1 MRFVS
6 FSTTDIPKPHL
17 GIVQNDDVLDI
28 DLAAHALTLIGPD
41 SLLELIEHY
50 EQAKPILQAIMDKAA
65 GRAFSD
71 VKTFASIG
79 AVHPLAAVQLAAP
92 IPRPRKNIMCL
103 GHNYADHAQESNAAR
118 GLATVASDP
127 PAVFTKAPTSVN
139 GPYSEIVIDP
149 AVSEQIDWEAELA
162 VVIGTGGKNI
172 REEDALGHVFGYT
185 VLNDVSARDIQFR
198 HKQYF
203 RGKSLDGYCP
213 MGPWLVTADEIP
225 DPQQLPVCLKVNG
238 VVKQEGNTNQMIYT
252 VAQTIAMLSTG
263 MTLEPGDIIA
273 TGTPSG
279 VGFARKPPEF
289 LKVGDI
295 METEIDGI
303 GLLRNVMVNAG
314 T

>member
-6 FSTTDIPKPHL
+6 FATTDIPKPHL
-17 GIVQNDDVLDI
+17 GIVQNDEVLDV
-28 DLAAHALTLIGPD
+28 DLATHALTLIGPD

-50 EQAKPILQAIMDKAA
+50 ERVQTILQAILDKAA
-65 GRAFSD
+65 GRTFSE

-79 AVHPLAAVQLAAP
+79 AVHSITNVQLASP
-92 IPRPRKNIMCL
+92 IPRPRKNIMCM
-103 GHNYADHAQESNAAR
+103 GQNYAEHAQESNAAR
-118 GLATVASDP
+118 GIAMVATDP
-127 PAVFTKAPTSVN
+127 PAVFTKAPTTVN

-162 VVIGTGGKNI
+162 VIIGTGGKNI
-172 REEDALGHVFGYT
+172 REEDALAHVFGYT

-213 MGPWLVTADEIP
+213 MGPWIVTADEIP
-225 DPQQLPVCLKVNG
+225 DPQQLPIRLKVNG
-238 VVKQEGNTNQMIYT
+238 VIKQESNTSQMIYS
-252 VAQTIAMLSTG
+252 VAQTIALLSTG

-289 LKVGDI
+289 LHAGDI
-295 METEIDGI
+295 METEIEGI
-303 GLLRNVMVNAG
+303 GLLRNTIVNAR
-314 T
+314 

>member
-6 FSTTDIPKPHL
+6 FSTTEIPKPHL

-28 DLAAHALTLIGPD
+28 DLATHALTLIGPD

-50 EQAKPILQAIMDKAA
+50 EQAQPVLQAIMDKAA
-65 GRAFSD
+65 GRAFSE

-79 AVHPLAAVQLAAP
+79 AVHSLAEVQLAAP

-118 GLATVASDP
+118 GLATVTSDP

-162 VVIGTGGKNI
+162 VVIGKGGKNI
-172 REEDALGHVFGYT
+172 READALSHVFGYT

-198 HKQYF
+198 HKQFF

-213 MGPWLVTADEIP
+213 MGPWLVTADEVP
-225 DPQQLPVCLKVNG
+225 DPQQLVVRLKVNG
-238 VVKQEGNTNQMIYT
+238 VVKQEGNTNQMIYN
-252 VAQTIAMLSTG
+252 VAQTIAMLSSG
-263 MTLEPGDIIA
+263 MTLEAGDIIA

-289 LKVGDI
+289 LKAGDI
-295 METEIDGI
+295 METEIEGI
-303 GLLRNVMVNAG
+303 GLLRNVMVNVGA
-314 T
+314 

>member
-6 FSTTDIPKPHL
+6 FATTDIPKPHL
-17 GIVQNDDVLDI
+17 GIVQNDEVLDV
-28 DLAAHALTLIGPD
+28 DLATHALTLIGPD

-50 EQAKPILQAIMDKAA
+50 ERVQTILQAILDKAA
-65 GRAFSD
+65 GRTFSE

-79 AVHPLAAVQLAAP
+79 AVHSITNVQLASP
-92 IPRPRKNIMCL
+92 IPRPRKNIMCM
-103 GHNYADHAQESNAAR
+103 GQNYAEHAQESNAAR
-118 GLATVASDP
+118 GIATVATDP
-127 PAVFTKAPTSVN
+127 PAVFTKAPTTVN

-162 VVIGTGGKNI
+162 VIIGTGGKNI
-172 REEDALGHVFGYT
+172 REEDALAHVFGYT

-213 MGPWLVTADEIP
+213 MGPWIVTADEIP
-225 DPQQLPVCLKVNG
+225 DPQQLPIRLKVNG
-238 VVKQEGNTNQMIYT
+238 VIKQESNTSQMIYS
-252 VAQTIAMLSTG
+252 VAQTIALLSTG

-289 LKVGDI
+289 LHAGDI
-295 METEIDGI
+295 METEIEGI
-303 GLLRNVMVNAG
+303 GLLRNTIVNAR
-314 T
+314 